1 MTPARLHAAALA
13 GSADDTEAAFYEA
26 MQNGDIDAMMACW
39 ADEDD
44 IVCIHPGSTR
54 LVGPAM
60 IRAAY
65 EALFS
70 SGVIR
75 ATPRRVHKVESL
87 TSAMHSVI
95 ERVDLLTDIGTRVAH
110 VMVTNVYHKTPQG
123 WRMVAHHAS
132 TDSVGHVDDPES
144 AGGPPTLH

>member
-26 MQNGDIDAMMACW
+26 MQHGDLDAMMACW

-54 LVGPAM
+54 LIGPAA

-65 EALFS
+65 AAMFS
-70 SGVIR
+70 SGVVRI
-75 ATPRRVHKVESL
+75 TPGRVHKVESL
-87 TSAMHSVI
+87 TSAMHSVL
-95 ERVDLLTDIGTRVAH
+95 ERVEVLADMGTRVAH
-110 VMVTNVYHKTPQG
+110 VTVTNVYHKTPQG

-132 TDSVGHVDDPES
+132 IDSLGLVDDAES
-144 AGGPPTLH
+144 AAGPQTLH